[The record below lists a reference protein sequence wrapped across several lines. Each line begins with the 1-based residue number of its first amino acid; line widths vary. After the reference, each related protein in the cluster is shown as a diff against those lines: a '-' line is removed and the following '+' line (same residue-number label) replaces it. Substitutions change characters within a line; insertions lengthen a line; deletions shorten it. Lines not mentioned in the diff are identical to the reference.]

1 VQILWMLDQAEGEGQ
16 AQEEIIRD
24 YFFIFVPTHV
34 FIAVMAYCIVM
45 LRAVTNRDFPMLR
58 QTLRSL
64 FDMELD
70 YDPSLNLEGR
80 SAIWRF
86 IHTHFS
92 SDPEGRV
99 RIIFVDTEDL
109 SYGRA
114 RHVDVTGFNIPY
126 QRLIL
131 IGVPESIET
140 QSEECYKTC
149 TMDSYLLVINLHEFY
164 ELFTSDFSHCGNPGR
179 CINSECG
186 IYEVG
191 TCSACMGA
199 LVDEKFPDLKLED
212 LYCEAHLAKLKAAL
226 MKWNG
231 F

>member
-1 VQILWMLDQAEGEGQ
+1 
-16 AQEEIIRD
+16 
-24 YFFIFVPTHV
+24 
-34 FIAVMAYCIVM
+34 M

-58 QTLRSL
+58 QALRSL

-70 YDPSLNLEGR
+70 LDPSLSLEGR
-80 SAIWRF
+80 GAIRRF

-92 SDPEGRV
+92 SDPKGRI

-109 SYGRA
+109 AYGRM
-114 RHVDVTGFNIPY
+114 RNVDVTGFNIPY
-126 QRLIL
+126 QRLTL

-149 TMDSYLLVINLHEFY
+149 TMDAYLLVITLHELY
-164 ELFTSDFSHCGNPGR
+164 ELITADFGHCKNPGR

-186 IYEVG
+186 VYDVG

-199 LVDEKFPDLKLED
+199 LIDEKFPNIVLED
-212 LYCEAHLAKLKAAL
+212 LYCAEHLRKFSAAL
-226 MKWNG
+226 KKWN
-231 F
+231 